1 MSTEGIALLILEHQD
16 DRIPPA
22 KQVVKFPAHYSETD
36 EPILVTAAMLQ
47 IGAKSVQRHRPDTC
61 VKLDEIPTQVVRLLA
76 YRDQVKLDWASL
88 LEGPIK
94 AILSLDLMRFLSQD
108 QILNIWDRQWMDKAF
123 KKTPAKDAY
132 LFASTLRLTETA
144 AHDMLDLSG
153 SDGLFT
159 EPRADNGRSPDT
171 SFRVIWLP
179 RKTSAEAA
187 LVNQTT
193 QQQSWLVRNG
203 DRFGLRVGETDAAD
217 VHTLHRPELSYL
229 ECSHVIQSWTL
240 AMGNHKDRPAKGIQ
254 PVEMARKAWP
264 ATRPSE

>member
-1 MSTEGIALLILEHQD
+1 M
-16 DRIPPA
+16 
-22 KQVVKFPAHYSETD
+22 
-36 EPILVTAAMLQ
+36 
-47 IGAKSVQRHRPDTC
+47 QRHRPDTC
-61 VKLDEIPTQVVRLLA
+61 VKIDEIPTQVVRLLA

-132 LFASTLRLTETA
+132 LFAATLRLTETA

-171 SFRVIWLP
+171 SFRVIWLT

-254 PVEMARKAWP
+254 PVEMARKAWS